1 MTKQELDIEENQL
14 RPVFYNGK
22 LLVDEDLE
30 TIRERAE
37 NVR

>member
-1 MTKQELDIEENQL
+1 MTKQELGIEENQL